1 MSFIWWPVDMPF
13 ACVLIS
19 DITGS
24 TQLYEVEDD
33 ADALGQI
40 TAVLNRMRQIIE
52 QFRGVCVKSQG
63 DDVLSYFDQSDTA
76 FQAARAMIHEDW
88 PGALSVHVGM
98 YVGDILTQEG
108 DIYGRPVNTAARL
121 AAMAK
126 PGEVLLGDDCYDL
139 LEPASKSQLALI
151 GELQLKGKRDP
162 TRVYSCSA
170 TDMAEMTVINLKP
183 RKAQPSQ
190 TNAARLAYNDENWR
204 IGEGETLAIGR
215 SDDNDIVMGHAWV
228 SRKHAV
234 VSVRRG
240 QLEFTDHSST
250 GSVVQTGEGEEIS
263 IHRRATLLNG
273 SGLIFLGSGVQAEKS
288 SALAFDTQGMIIQ
301 YASD

>member
-1 MSFIWWPVDMPF
+1 MPF

-24 TQLYEVEDD
+24 TQLYEAEND
-33 ADALGQI
+33 ADALDQI
-40 TAVLNRMRQIIE
+40 TVVLNRMRQIIE
-52 QFRGVCVKSQG
+52 QFDGHCVKSQG
-63 DDVLSYFDQSDTA
+63 DDVLSYFDQPDSA
-76 FQAARAMIHEDW
+76 FHAAQTMIHEDW
-88 PGALSVHVGM
+88 YGALSVHVGM
-98 YVGDILTQEG
+98 YVGDIMAQDG

-126 PGEVLLGDDCYDL
+126 PGEILLGDDCFDL
-139 LEPASKSQLALI
+139 LEPTSKRQLAMI
-151 GELQLKGKRDP
+151 GEMQLKGKKDP

-170 TDMAEMTVINLKP
+170 VDMSDKTVITIIPQNG
-183 RKAQPSQ
+183 Q
-190 TNAARLAYNDENWR
+190 TKQTEAARLTYNDQNWR
-204 IGEGETLAIGR
+204 IGEGEALAIGR
-215 SDDNDIVMGHAWV
+215 SDDNDIVMEHAWV

-250 GSVVQTGEGEEIS
+250 GSVVQTDEGKEIS

-273 SGLIFLGSGVQAEKS
+273 SGLIFLGSGVRKEKS
-288 SALAFDTQGMIIQ
+288 SALTFDTQDMRIQ